1 MIDLKIKSCR
11 GINVGLRRV
20 ATLLGSL
27 VLLVQMSPVAAQE
40 TEKALKVH
48 MNNGEPQFFI
58 LSSEPVI
65 TFEGNECVIKSS
77 EFSARYDM
85 GDVYY
90 AEFVDHTT
98 AIEEEMKEALTVDLS
113 DPDVIVIRGMK
124 PDSPVAIYDLRGM
137 FLSGTAADS
146 EGTAVLSISSLPA
159 AVYIV
164 TSNETRF
171 KIYRK

>member
-1 MIDLKIKSCR
+1 MIKLNLKSCPR
-11 GINVGLRRV
+11 TSGRLRRIAAV
-20 ATLLGSL
+20 LGCL
-27 VLLVQMSPVAAQE
+27 VMFAQLSVVGAQE

-48 MNNGEPQFFI
+48 MNSGDPQFFI

-65 TFEGNECVIKSS
+65 TFEGTECVIKSS

-85 GDVYY
+85 GDIYF

-98 AIEEEMKEALTVDLS
+98 AIDEEMKEALTVDLS
-113 DPDVIVIRGMK
+113 DPNAIVIRGMNAGG
-124 PDSPVAIYDLRGM
+124 PVALYN
-137 FLSGTAADS
+137 LSGVFMLGTVADS
-146 EGTAVLSISSLPA
+146 EGTAVLDISSLPA

-164 TSNETRF
+164 TSKETSF